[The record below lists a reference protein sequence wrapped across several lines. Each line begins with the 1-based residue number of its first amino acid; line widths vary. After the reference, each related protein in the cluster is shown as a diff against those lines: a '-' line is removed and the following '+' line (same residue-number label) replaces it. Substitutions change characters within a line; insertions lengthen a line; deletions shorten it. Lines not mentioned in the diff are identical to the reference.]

1 MYDMNVRQP
10 ELDDLLSD
18 ERLFDVDGVEDVY
31 TIDIDLIEKESGIL
45 AASQVSNLL
54 TLYHNRDFCDQHPA
68 FKKRVDSEI
77 ESLRKL
83 YKITKYNESLLDHL
97 ITTISNNPSNAS
109 LYAAADRLES
119 KIMQAD
125 KEIKLIL
132 NEFNKLCTTY
142 QTEINFSDQSSEMTS
157 STNTMVTRG
166 TKAFIDAINAEEKE

>member
-1 MYDMNVRQP
+1 MNVRQS

-18 ERLFDVDGVEDVY
+18 EKLFDVDGVEDIY

-54 TLYHNRDFCDQHPA
+54 TLYNNKEFCDQHPA

-83 YKITKYNESLLDHL
+83 YKITKYNESMLDHL

-109 LYAAADRLES
+109 LYAATDRLES

-142 QTEINFSDQSSEMTS
+142 QTEINFSDNQPSSPGSVESTS
-157 STNTMVTRG
+157 VTARG
-166 TKAFIDAINAEEKE
+166 TKAFIDEILNSETN

>member
-1 MYDMNVRQP
+1 MNVRQS
-10 ELDDLLSD
+10 ELDDLLND
-18 ERLFDVDGVEDVY
+18 EKLFDVDGVEDVY

-54 TLYHNRDFCDQHPA
+54 ALYNNKEFCDQHPA

-83 YKITKYNESLLDHL
+83 YKITKYNESMLDHL

-142 QTEINFSDQSSEMTS
+142 QTEINFSDNQPSSTS
-157 STNTMVTRG
+157 STDSTSVTTRG
-166 TKAFIDAINAEEKE
+166 TKAFIDEILNSEVN